1 MCAYGTLL
9 HPTCGT
15 WPIMCHVYL
24 WGLSPSPSNLWD
36 PMACV
41 SLVLVDPSPSNLWD
55 PMTPFSI
62 SIWPMGLDGTFI
74 HLHLT
79 CGDPTVCVTHV
90 PVGPSNIWDLA
101 TYVSHVSVGP
111 FSIFIRPIG
120 ADSSRVTYCHRGLI
134 NSNSKKSMR
143 PESQTRDLEQGI
155 DHLHH
160 CARRLVVLTCLWS
173 SICSLCG

>member
-55 PMTPFSI
+55 KN
-62 SIWPMGLDGTFI
+62 DTFL

-79 CGDPTVCVTHV
+79 YGTRRHLYPSPSDMWGPDGLRDTCTCGTIQHLGPGDLCVTCICGTFLYLH
-90 PVGPSNIWDLA
+90 PTYRSWQLACHLLPPGFNKFKLKKIHETWESNPGPRARN
-101 TYVSHVSVGP
+101 
-111 FSIFIRPIG
+111 RP
-120 ADSSRVTYCHRGLI
+120 SSPLR
-134 NSNSKKSMR
+134 
-143 PESQTRDLEQGI
+143 
-155 DHLHH
+155 
-160 CARRLVVLTCLWS
+160 
-173 SICSLCG
+173 